1 MFNEDNMVEKKGKKI
16 LIVDD
21 NDINQLVVKK
31 ILERQGFDCDI
42 AVNGEEAVLAV
53 KKESYA
59 CIFMDC
65 QMPVLDGYE
74 ATKLIRQL
82 EVGIRHKII
91 AMTAN
96 VVQGDREKCLESGMD
111 DYLPKPID
119 FEKMFRMLNIN

>member
-1 MFNEDNMVEKKGKKI
+1 MVDKKGKKI

-21 NDINQLVVKK
+21 NDINQMVVKK

-42 AVNGEEAVLAV
+42 ANNGEEAVMAV
-53 KKESYA
+53 RNESYA

-74 ATKLIRQL
+74 ATKIIRQL
-82 EVGIRHKII
+82 ENGLSHRII

-96 VVQGDREKCLESGMD
+96 VIQGDREKCLESGMD

-119 FEKMFRMLNIN
+119 FEKMFKMLSTN